1 MYQSLKDLSENTIYC
16 ILGIDKH
23 NILWYSKSA
32 KMNCGVVCPLN
43 GGDEF
48 ADVW

>member
-1 MYQSLKDLSENTIYC
+1 MYRSLKDLSKTQYIVV
-16 ILGIDKH
+16 LGIDKY
-23 NILWYSKSA
+23 NILCYSKSV
-32 KMNCGVVCPLN
+32 KMKRGVVCPLN